1 MTARSD
7 LMKLSFGKCWGLL
20 IFDIIGL
27 VISGYAFLLG
37 YQVIA
42 TLANA
47 NAYIILMGFFVG
59 IKTIVLALY
68 DLNRN
73 MLRKNIPFIGGAIT
87 ILGNGII
94 FAMCY
99 FVIPDVP
106 LTFFIGLTIADFLII
121 TLCHLLWWL
130 LIGKDDNYSN
140 DQKASAKEER
150 APKQASKKASK
161 KDLKNEQKR
170 EPEIVNKKSGKKVKS
185 EKKTWLSRDDEEE
198 SEYDSIF
205 TSLLEN
211 EKRGQQR
218 YVESPKADEPRV
230 VEEEKR
236 YQTSDFLN
244 EIKEN
249 LKKENKTQLNEVEVQ
264 GESTMKPVNQEL
276 NQMREKIP
284 AKLPTMD
291 SDQKKKAPIEPVR
304 LINNQPVAETVVRP
318 SQVPIPQTTNPIPLQ
333 NSTDIFDELPTIKE
347 KKSDFQKMET
357 MNLNTLGMDETERDD
372 NEEGFLS
379 IERRLGYLFH
389 EIEKSMKETQY
400 LQGAISNFQ
409 KEVENYEPIAGDE
422 KIVAAGNLIR
432 EKLKMII
439 DKQFVVDEVLDD
451 LIRLSKLIN
460 KRINDLDIIE
470 AGLNQRK
477 IALDQKDL
485 LLVEAQNRNTVE
497 KEIEILPEEVVLEN
511 LDSEFIVAEGDYESI
526 RKYLTENPE
535 E

>member
-1 MTARSD
+1 M
-7 LMKLSFGKCWGLL
+7 
-20 IFDIIGL
+20 I
-27 VISGYAFLLG
+27 
-37 YQVIA
+37 
-42 TLANA
+42 
-47 NAYIILMGFFVG
+47 
-59 IKTIVLALY
+59 LY

-333 NSTDIFDELPTIKE
+333 NSTDIVDELPTIKE

-409 KEVENYEPIAGDE
+409 KEVENYEPIAG
-422 KIVAAGNLIR
+422 
-432 EKLKMII
+432 
-439 DKQFVVDEVLDD
+439 
-451 LIRLSKLIN
+451 
-460 KRINDLDIIE
+460 
-470 AGLNQRK
+470 
-477 IALDQKDL
+477 
-485 LLVEAQNRNTVE
+485 
-497 KEIEILPEEVVLEN
+497 
-511 LDSEFIVAEGDYESI
+511 
-526 RKYLTENPE
+526 
-535 E
+535 